1 MTWSPDTSFTAG
13 DALALDVECV
23 ERWIAMV
30 VADEDS
36 DTALV
41 ASLVTRL
48 RACADS
54 LADYLYRTSEPSGVN
69 AVRGCGC
76 GSAAPRRARRH
87 ADGNAAKQGP
97 GCDSGGRPQGVPSGS
112 KRSAPEAPAST
123 SQGKPRADSAK
134 GSFHE

>member
-1 MTWSPDTSFTAG
+1 MTRRVDAWSCRGWTST
-13 DALALDVECV
+13 DCLLLDVEQV
-23 ERWIAMV
+23 EQWCREV
-30 VADEDS
+30 VADGDAP
-36 DTALV
+36 TPTLV
-41 ASLVTRL
+41 GIVTRL

-54 LADYLYRTSEPSGVN
+54 LADYLFETSEPSGVN

-112 KRSAPEAPAST
+112 KRSVPEAPTAT
-123 SQGKPRADSAK
+123 TQGN
-134 GSFHE
+134 

>member
-23 ERWIAMV
+23 ERWVAMV
-30 VADEDS
+30 VADGDS
-36 DTALV
+36 DAALL

-48 RACADS
+48 RSAADV
-54 LADYLYRTSEPSGVN
+54 LAEHLFATSEP
-69 AVRGCGC
+69 VRERVSGCGC
-76 GSAAPRRARRH
+76 GSAAPRRAPHRPAHSR
-87 ADGNAAKQGP
+87 KQGP